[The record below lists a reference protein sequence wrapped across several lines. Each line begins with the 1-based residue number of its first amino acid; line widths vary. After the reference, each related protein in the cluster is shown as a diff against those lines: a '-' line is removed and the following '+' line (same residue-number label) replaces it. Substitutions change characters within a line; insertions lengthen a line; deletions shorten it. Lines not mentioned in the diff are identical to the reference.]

1 MENSNL
7 EKNENKFIIFFKK
20 KQKIFIF
27 LSLIFVTAILIWF
40 GFLNIQ
46 KKNNVKLSE
55 KYNLANILIKDEKL
69 KEAKSILNELIK
81 KKNKFYSPAALNL
94 IIENN
99 LEKNQDIILLYFD
112 DILNMRSLDQEKKN
126 LYKLKKAYF
135 LGETDKENLILET
148 LRPLIK
154 SNSIWKK
161 NAIIFLQEYY
171 LSRGQKNKAIEF
183 QELLSQK

>member
-1 MENSNL
+1 MENLNL
-7 EKNENKFIIFFKK
+7 EKNENKFLIFFKK
-20 KQKIFIF
+20 NQKIFI
-27 LSLIFVTAILIWF
+27 LILILFVAAILIWF
-40 GFLNIQ
+40 GFLNVQ
-46 KKNNVKLSE
+46 EKNNIKLSE
-55 KYNLANILIKDEKL
+55 KYNLANILIKDKKQ
-69 KEAKSILNELIK
+69 KEAKLILDELIK

-99 LEKNQDIILLYFD
+99 LEKNQDITLLYFD
-112 DILNMRSLDQEKKN
+112 DILSIKNLDQEKKN

-135 LGETDKENLILET
+135 LGETDKENLILEI

-161 NAIIFLQEYY
+161 NAIVFLQEYY

-183 QELLSQK
+183 QELLSQN